1 MFFSTKVLLVV
12 LSLCT
17 RGGLSSNFFRSGKM
31 GTKLRVR
38 RPAPA
43 KHEQVISR
51 ADLISE
57 ITVPANTCKVDS
69 NSSVAIFVRMYEGH
83 RLARF
88 CTLQSERKI
97 CDLWPAKNMWFWS
110 GKKYVLLVW
119 RKICT
124 LGPAKIMHFR
134 SGEKHAPLVRRTT
147 CALGPAKNMHF
158 RSGEKYALLV
168 RRKIMHFGSA
178 KKIMYFWSGEN
189 YALSVHSGLTQA
201 QRRCTPK

>member
-1 MFFSTKVLLVV
+1 MRKSLGGEGPSGILLKLPWFGRRESKPTSPREETRVFSLRHCRRCQTKWDSMFFSTKVLLVV

-124 LGPAKIMHFR
+124 LGP
-134 SGEKHAPLVRRTT
+134 T
-147 CALGPAKNMHF
+147 KNM
-158 RSGEKYALLV
+158 
-168 RRKIMHFGSA
+168 
-178 KKIMYFWSGEN
+178 
-189 YALSVHSGLTQA
+189 
-201 QRRCTPK
+201 